1 MRPINNIS
9 VYNERDLKSLKDIW
23 LYEIDGKERIVIKH
37 IVFYEGTG
45 EVKVSLFD
53 YIELVKEITFVNTND
68 FYSFLAKYSKLPY

>member
-53 YIELVKEITFVNTND
+53 YIEVVKEITFVNTND